1 MGIGGRIPPLLGAC
15 ARQFRRIRP
24 WFDLFGMHPLP
35 VATRDF
41 AGRGPVWALGN
52 PHTKMKIPTFI
63 STAALLGSVIAV
75 FLAGRHSQSPAQSAI
90 DAMVDAR
97 LAARELKLVQS
108 FAPEFR
114 VIAEHLFGKPAITV
128 RQVYKDQGDAMG

>member
-1 MGIGGRIPPLLGAC
+1 
-15 ARQFRRIRP
+15 
-24 WFDLFGMHPLP
+24 
-35 VATRDF
+35 
-41 AGRGPVWALGN
+41 
-52 PHTKMKIPTFI
+52 MKIPTFI
-63 STAALLGSVIAV
+63 STAALLGSVIAI